1 MSGAGTI
8 TWGVRP
14 WNLGMMGF
22 PAVRPAERELARGA
36 ETAPGQRRTAGGADG
51 KPGERWQKK
60 ELTGPRTGERVLDRS
75 GQHSLE
81 KPVEAEWQV
90 LVERCLKG
98 DSFAWTELVKAHHRR
113 VYGLCY
119 RFTGSAADAEDLTQ
133 EVFLKVYGNLAA
145 FDLARGTFQTWIT
158 TMTRNLL
165 VDHFR
170 RSRAQ
175 RVTDSI
181 DAGWDGD
188 GDEMPLVQRLAES
201 GPTQHDQAVKKE
213 IEKMVQEALTKISPE
228 LREAVILRDLQ
239 DLDYK
244 EIAQVLHIPEG
255 TVKSRISRGRAELAR
270 LLERNKGQVV

>member
-1 MSGAGTI
+1 MSLAGAMT
-8 TWGVRP
+8 
-14 WNLGMMGF
+14 WNLGMLGF
-22 PAVRPAERELARGA
+22 PASRTAVRSGQNPP
-36 ETAPGQRRTAGGADG
+36 PGQLRTPGGQPAN
-51 KPGERWQKK
+51 PAERWQKS
-60 ELTGPRTGERVLDRS
+60 EQSGERTHQRGADRI
-75 GQHSLE
+75 LE

-98 DSFAWTELVKAHHRR
+98 DSFAWSELVKAHHRR
-113 VYGLCY
+113 VYSLCY
-119 RFTGSAADAEDLTQ
+119 RFTGSPADAEDLTQ
-133 EVFLKVYGNLAA
+133 EVFLKVYGNLRA
-145 FDLARGTFQTWIT
+145 FDLTRGTFQTWLT

-165 VDHFR
+165 VDYFR
-170 RSRAQ
+170 RSRAL

-188 GDEMPLVQRLAES
+188 GDEVPLTQRLAQS
-201 GPTQHDQAVKKE
+201 GPTPHDRAVQKE
-213 IEKMVQEALTKISPE
+213 IEKMVQDALTKISPE

-239 DLDYK
+239 DMDYK

>member
-1 MSGAGTI
+1 MSAGTI
-8 TWGVRP
+8 S
-14 WNLGMMGF
+14 WNLGMLGF
-22 PAVRPAERELARGA
+22 PARPASRAEVITPGQDGPSARRQYR
-36 ETAPGQRRTAGGADG
+36 APGAD
-51 KPGERWQKK
+51 RWQRK
-60 ELTGPRTGERVLDRS
+60 EQERGVGRV
-75 GQHSLE
+75 GE

-113 VYGLCY
+113 VYGLCF
-119 RFTGSAADAEDLTQ
+119 RFTGSATDAEDLTQ
-133 EVFLKVYGNLAA
+133 EVFLKVYGNLTS

-170 RSRAQ
+170 RSRAL
-175 RVTDSI
+175 RVTDSM
-181 DAGWDGD
+181 DAGWESD
-188 GDEMPLVQRLAES
+188 GDEMPLMRRLAEK
-201 GPTQHDQAVKKE
+201 GPTQHDRAVQKE

-239 DLDYK
+239 DMDYK
-244 EIAQVLHIPEG
+244 EIAQVLRIPEG

-270 LLERNKGQVV
+270 LLERSKGQVV